1 MHFISIK
8 VHKQVKRKPRFSGFP
23 EVCGEVEYPLSN
35 CKTNGL
41 EKSYWTYSNTFCG
54 TAKILVYF
62 IEGPMQKVHT
72 NKLLVRKGIP
82 YRLSVVYPLKNSFSS
97 LHVCDR
103 KNEQVFHL

>member
-41 EKSYWTYSNTFCG
+41 ENMLDVFQYFLRTEKKNS
-54 TAKILVYF
+54 VYF
-62 IEGPMQKVHT
+62 IEGPMQKKVQT
-72 NKLLVRKGIP
+72 NLDEK
-82 YRLSVVYPLKNSFSS
+82 
-97 LHVCDR
+97 
-103 KNEQVFHL
+103 VFYTHSTVL